1 MTRSF
6 HTDLI
11 PEAKQADVARVLH
24 EVFGVNHVEDMRPVT
39 GGLSS
44 ARVLRIVVHG
54 VPYLLRVMMS
64 TDPRND
70 PARQF
75 SCMKQAADIGVA
87 PRMLYANADDRILVT
102 DFIEAKPFPKDS
114 GPILASVIR
123 QLHSL
128 PDFPRRW
135 NHLDF
140 VDQCI
145 QRFRAA
151 HILPDDHTGEVL
163 RRFGELTAVYPR
175 EADLV
180 ASHNDLKPENMLFDG
195 ERFWLVDWEA
205 ANLNDR
211 YFDLAVVAN
220 FFVRDEESE
229 QIFLTTYFGEPPSSY
244 MRARFYLMRQIMHM
258 AYATVF
264 MTLGT
269 AAGRQLDLQAESPD
283 FDEFH
288 DRLIV
293 RAIDMMSPA
302 ARVQYGRIHFEKLR
316 QTLFSPR
323 FALALDEVGRTS
335 SASSSTAGH

>member
-11 PEAKQADVARVLH
+11 PEAKRADVARLIQ
-24 EVFGVNHVEDMRPVT
+24 EVFGVDDVDDMRPVT

-44 ARVLRIVVHG
+44 ARVLRIVVRG

-87 PRMLYANADDRILVT
+87 PRMLYANANDRILVT
-102 DFIEAKPFPKDS
+102 DFVEAKPFPKAS
-114 GPILASVIR
+114 GPLIASVIR
-123 QLHSL
+123 RLHSL

-140 VDQCI
+140 VDQCM

-151 HILPDDHTGEVL
+151 HILADNLTDEVF
-163 RRFGELTAVYPR
+163 RRYGELTAVYPR
-175 EADLV
+175 DADLV
-180 ASHNDLKPENMLFDG
+180 ASHNDLKPENVLFDG

-220 FFVRDEESE
+220 FFVRNEESE
-229 QIFLTTYFGEPPSSY
+229 QIFLTTYLGEPPTPY

-269 AAGRQLDLQAESPD
+269 AAGGQLDSETESQD
-283 FDEFH
+283 FEEFH

-302 ARVQYGRIHFEKLR
+302 ARVEYGRIHFDRLR
-316 QTLFSPR
+316 QTLSSPR
-323 FALALDEVGRTS
+323 FDRAIAEVSRAS
-335 SASSSTAGH
+335 SASSSTTGH

>member
-1 MTRSF
+1 MKRSV

-11 PEAKQADVARVLH
+11 PEAKQADVARVIQTI
-24 EVFGVNHVEDMRPVT
+24 FGVDGIEEIRPVT

-54 VPYLLRVMMS
+54 VPYLLRLMMS

-75 SCMKQAADIGVA
+75 SCMARAADAGLA
-87 PRMLYANADDRILVT
+87 PRILYANADDRVLVT
-102 DFIEAKPFPKDS
+102 DFVEAKPLPKNS
-114 GPILASVIR
+114 GPMLASVIR
-123 QLHSL
+123 RLHSL

-151 HILPDDHTGEVL
+151 QILPEEHTGEMF
-163 RRFGELTAVYPR
+163 RRYGEVAAVYPR

-195 ERFWLVDWEA
+195 QRFWLVDWEA

-211 YFDLAVVAN
+211 YFDLSVVAN

-229 QIFLTTYFGEPPSSY
+229 VIFLATYFGGPPSAY

-264 MTLGT
+264 MLLGT
-269 AAGRQLDLQAESPD
+269 TAGARTDLEPASPD

-288 DRLIV
+288 DRLIE
-293 RAIDMMSPA
+293 RGIDMMTPE
-302 ARVQYGRIHFEKLR
+302 ARLQYGRLHFERLR
-316 QTLFSPR
+316 NTLFSPR
-323 FALALDEVGRTS
+323 FDLALEDVTARMANER
-335 SASSSTAGH
+335 ASN